1 MRKVEVRGIRYSAIP
16 DELQSRVRRN
26 VAPTERGERG
36 IGADGSRFGQTIT
49 VETSE
54 NMQCTFTVQVENHSD
69 RDVTLGDV
77 RAVVMGPDTGSVI
90 KAETI
95 DGHTPRGDEPGI
107 DAVHALDRSVPAG
120 ASAAFDIVAVFN
132 PEGCNDG
139 GTLKLYQF
147 PQVHVSALGE
157 DRVIG
162 GPLLAFHNTIHTPGC
177 DAP

>member
-1 MRKVEVRGIRYSAIP
+1 M
-16 DELQSRVRRN
+16 
-26 VAPTERGERG
+26 
-36 IGADGSRFGQTIT
+36 
-49 VETSE
+49 
-54 NMQCTFTVQVENHSD
+54 
-69 RDVTLGDV
+69 TLGDV

-139 GTLKLYQF
+139 ETLKLYQF